1 MNIENI
7 KKLINIAKDMAKKN
21 DCCSHTNFTVGSALM
36 TETGE
41 IYTGFNIENDG
52 IQSICAE
59 RSAFVKALTEGK
71 KNFKCIAI
79 VGKKIT
85 DKNFKKTLPCGYCL
99 QFLSE
104 YTNPDF
110 VIYTYDDIED
120 KIYRYELKDLQP
132 CSFNLE

>member
-1 MNIENI
+1 MNIEDI
-7 KKLINIAKDMAKKN
+7 EKLIDEAKKMAEKN
-21 DCCSHTNFTVGSALM
+21 DCCPHTKFTVGSALM
-36 TETGE
+36 TDTGE

-59 RSAFVKALTEGK
+59 RSAFVKALTDGK

-79 VGKKIT
+79 VGKKI
-85 DKNFKKTLPCGYCL
+85 DEKNFAKILPCGYCL

-104 YTNPDF
+104 YATPDF
-110 VIYTYDDIED
+110 VIYTYDDLEE

-132 CSFNLE
+132 HNYSLD